1 MSFMSVGPVF
11 WALWFV
17 LSTCIAFTSSKT
29 LCSRIFFQNINEETM
44 PYKMIEGVYVKE
56 NNTYNNFP
64 VYKEENG
71 NMLFYLYMGKEGSN
85 FLSFGRY
92 LQWYF
97 GAAAIL
103 KSDVYP
109 SLWLSYG
116 TLDRKDV
123 FKGLIDRWLYF
134 DRKDGKNYYVTRSST
149 STQIKAVCVD
159 EDFRE
164 CHSDR
169 LYLNVTFNDGKGNII
184 HNREQDYFRRK
195 QGVFRNL
202 RPVFTHS
209 RTKMYLQYV
218 EGYWMVTGAY
228 FPSSSLDKTAYM
240 KVKDFAL
247 RPEYITKTWLVHFN
261 GVWRQMPQ
269 LSVLCR
275 GVTSMSNTCA
285 SRPCHSNA
293 TCVYTSGNET
303 LCLCAAGHT
312 GVTCSEYK
320 RCPVQT
326 RLANTVHNSDYA
338 GRRPGD
344 LSVSFC
350 KFSNP
355 WLRFSICMDGSISPF
370 WSGQGKA
377 CMAVLPTRSR
387 KTFRPTRIPW
397 KTRFPWK
404 RRTPKPSRLSL
415 DNNPY
420 IFPLVLTGAVLLQCA
435 LPFLLHCCARCVA
448 AHKEVKDEQDELRRE
463 QEAGIELGRRLQQ
476 VAVAGSQE
484 ELDRGIEEYQEAVQ
498 NFKDE
503 SDEKELS
510 RNRGFFRNASLWR
523 LISMQMNL
531 SFYLWLVY
539 FVGCEVSQCTRYGLI
554 FDALRY
560 FAIVIMSISPV
571 IVFIES
577 IFSHE
582 LAYLK
587 NIMQDDTAWG
597 YIQKM
602 HEVPPEIVMI
612 VECYHYETRTRVVY
626 YTDANGNSQSRTETY
641 TEKVTTFVD
650 QDEFSFGSWVDVSK
664 REMPPIGYASLTRVK
679 IDPSILFGDQET
691 ADDYT
696 SQVSEMIER
705 NRHRDVFTDYS
716 ANRQIPGLKKRFS
729 TYVDLSVRPWWIR
742 TLYFWIA
749 TLLMMSWPYRWF
761 FRAKTSKT
769 YYILKKKMYKSTT
782 PPSEVD
788 ITDPIAVLSN
798 NASSLMPAAN
808 CAAASDQRSDAITPY
823 PSAPPPQ
830 HAVTASV
837 GEPHAVEIGQPPCTP
852 ATSTIHLPN
861 PRESAIPSQSS
872 TKPPVPPSFA
882 EGLMPESPPP
892 SYEETVGRS
901 PAE

>member
-1 MSFMSVGPVF
+1 
-11 WALWFV
+11 
-17 LSTCIAFTSSKT
+17 
-29 LCSRIFFQNINEETM
+29 M
-44 PYKMIEGVYVKE
+44 PYKMIEGVYVKD
-56 NNTYNNFP
+56 NKTYNNFP
-64 VYKEENG
+64 VYKKENG
-71 NMLFYLYMGKEGSN
+71 NMLFYLYMSKEGTN
-85 FLSFGRY
+85 FLLFGRY
-92 LQWYF
+92 LQEYF
-97 GAAAIL
+97 GAAARL
-103 KSDVYP
+103 KSGVNP

-123 FKGLIDRWLYF
+123 FKGLIDEWQYY
-134 DRKDGKNYYVTRSST
+134 DRQDGTNYDVTWSST

-169 LYLNVTFNDGKGNII
+169 LYLNVTFNDGKGNVV
-184 HNREQDYFRRK
+184 HDREQDYYRRI

-202 RPVFTHS
+202 RPVFVHS
-209 RTKMYLQYV
+209 RTKIYLQYV
-218 EGYWMVTGAY
+218 EGYWIETGAY
-228 FPSSSLDKTAYM
+228 FPSSSSDTAYS

-261 GVWRQMPQ
+261 GVWRQVPQ

-293 TCVYTSGNET
+293 KCVYTSGNET
-303 LCLCAAGHT
+303 LCLCAPGHT

-320 RCPVQT
+320 QCPVQT

-350 KFSNP
+350 KYSNP
-355 WLRFSICMDGSISPF
+355 SLRFSICMDGSFSPF

-377 CMAVLPTRSR
+377 CTAVLPTRSR

-397 KTRFPWK
+397 KTRISWE

-415 DNNPY
+415 DDNPY

-448 AHKEVKDEQDELRRE
+448 AHKEVKDEQAELRRE

-484 ELDRGIEEYQEAVQ
+484 ELDRGIEEYQQAVQ

-554 FDALRY
+554 FHALRY

-587 NIMQDDTAWG
+587 NIMQDDTAWS

-626 YTDANGNSQSRTETY
+626 YTDANGNSQSRIETY

-664 REMPPIGYASLTRVK
+664 REMPPLGYASLTRVK
-679 IDPSILFGDQET
+679 IDPCILFGDQET

-716 ANRQIPGLKKRFS
+716 AKRQIPGLKKRFS

-742 TLYFWIA
+742 RLYFWIA

-823 PSAPPPQ
+823 PSAPPLQ
-830 HAVTASV
+830 HGVTASV
-837 GEPHAVEIGQPPCTP
+837 GEPHAVEIGQPPRTS
-852 ATSTIHLPN
+852 ATSTTHLPN
-861 PRESAIPSQSS
+861 PSESAIPSQSS

-882 EGLMPESPPP
+882 GGLMPESPPP

-901 PAE
+901 RAE

>member
-1 MSFMSVGPVF
+1 
-11 WALWFV
+11 
-17 LSTCIAFTSSKT
+17 
-29 LCSRIFFQNINEETM
+29 M
-44 PYKMIEGVYVKE
+44 PYKMIEGVYVKD
-56 NNTYNNFP
+56 NKTYNNFP
-64 VYKEENG
+64 VYKKENG
-71 NMLFYLYMGKEGSN
+71 NMLFYLYKSKEGTN
-85 FLSFGRY
+85 FLLFGRY
-92 LQWYF
+92 LQEYF
-97 GAAAIL
+97 GAAARL
-103 KSDVYP
+103 KSYAYP

-123 FKGLIDRWLYF
+123 FKGLIDEWQYY
-134 DRKDGKNYYVTRSST
+134 DRQDGTNYDVTWSST

-169 LYLNVTFNDGKGNII
+169 LYLNVTFHNGKGNII

-228 FPSSSLDKTAYM
+228 FPSSSSDTAYM

-247 RPEYITKTWLVHFN
+247 RPEYITKTWLVHSN
-261 GVWRQMPQ
+261 RGWRQMPQ

-275 GVTSMSNTCA
+275 GVASMSNTCA

-293 TCVYTSGNET
+293 KCVYTSGNET
-303 LCLCAAGHT
+303 LCLCAPVHT

-320 RCPVQT
+320 QCPVQT

-355 WLRFSICMDGSISPF
+355 WLRFSICMDGSFSPF

-377 CMAVLPTRSR
+377 CRAVLPTRSR
-387 KTFRPTRIPW
+387 KTSLPT
-397 KTRFPWK
+397 
-404 RRTPKPSRLSL
+404 RTPKPSHLSF
-415 DNNPY
+415 DENPY
-420 IFPLVLTGAVLLQCA
+420 IFPLVLIGAILLQCA
-435 LPFLLHCCARCVA
+435 LPFFLHCCARCVA
-448 AHKEVKDEQDELRRE
+448 AHKEVKEEQDELRRE

-510 RNRGFFRNASLWR
+510 RNRGFFRNARLWR
-523 LISMQMNL
+523 LISLQMNL

-560 FAIVIMSISPV
+560 FAIFIMSISPV

-587 NIMQDDTAWG
+587 NIMQDDTAWS

-602 HEVPPEIVMI
+602 HEVPPEIVMR
-612 VECYHYETRTRVVY
+612 VECYHYETRLRLVY
-626 YTDANGNSQSRTETY
+626 YTDAQGYPQSRTERY
-641 TEKVTTFVD
+641 TERVTTFVD

-664 REMPPIGYASLTRVK
+664 REMPPLGYASLTRVK
-679 IDPSILFGDQET
+679 IDPCILFGDQET

-705 NRHRDVFTDYS
+705 NKYRDAFTEYS
-716 ANRQIPGLKKRFS
+716 AKRQIPGLQKRFS
-729 TYVDLSVRPWWIR
+729 TYVDLNVRPWWIR

-788 ITDPIAVLSN
+788 ITDPIAVLSS

-823 PSAPPPQ
+823 PSAPPLQ

-837 GEPHAVEIGQPPCTP
+837 GEPHAVEIGQPPCTS
-852 ATSTIHLPN
+852 ATSTTHLPN
-861 PRESAIPSQSS
+861 RSESAIPSQSS
-872 TKPPVPPSFA
+872 IEPPVPPSFA
-882 EGLMPESPPP
+882 GGLISESPPP
-892 SYEETVGRS
+892 SYEEAVGRP
-901 PAE
+901 PAESLRTR

>member
-1 MSFMSVGPVF
+1 M
-11 WALWFV
+11 
-17 LSTCIAFTSSKT
+17 
-29 LCSRIFFQNINEETM
+29 
-44 PYKMIEGVYVKE
+44 
-56 NNTYNNFP
+56 
-64 VYKEENG
+64 
-71 NMLFYLYMGKEGSN
+71 
-85 FLSFGRY
+85 
-92 LQWYF
+92 
-97 GAAAIL
+97 
-103 KSDVYP
+103 
-109 SLWLSYG
+109 
-116 TLDRKDV
+116 
-123 FKGLIDRWLYF
+123 
-134 DRKDGKNYYVTRSST
+134 
-149 STQIKAVCVD
+149 
-159 EDFRE
+159 
-164 CHSDR
+164 
-169 LYLNVTFNDGKGNII
+169 
-184 HNREQDYFRRK
+184 
-195 QGVFRNL
+195 
-202 RPVFTHS
+202 
-209 RTKMYLQYV
+209 
-218 EGYWMVTGAY
+218 
-228 FPSSSLDKTAYM
+228 
-240 KVKDFAL
+240 
-247 RPEYITKTWLVHFN
+247 
-261 GVWRQMPQ
+261 
-269 LSVLCR
+269 
-275 GVTSMSNTCA
+275 
-285 SRPCHSNA
+285 
-293 TCVYTSGNET
+293 
-303 LCLCAAGHT
+303 
-312 GVTCSEYK
+312 
-320 RCPVQT
+320 
-326 RLANTVHNSDYA
+326 
-338 GRRPGD
+338 
-344 LSVSFC
+344 
-350 KFSNP
+350 
-355 WLRFSICMDGSISPF
+355 FSICMDGSFSPS

-377 CMAVLPTRSR
+377 CRAVLPTRST
-387 KTFRPTRIPW
+387 KTFRSTRIPL
-397 KTRFPWK
+397 KTRISRNRP
-404 RRTPKPSRLSL
+404 TTKPSRLSF
-415 DNNPY
+415 DDTPY
-420 IFPLVLTGAVLLQCA
+420 IFPVVVTGAIFLQCA
-435 LPFLLHCCARCVA
+435 LPFLLDCCARYVA
-448 AHKEVKDEQDELRRE
+448 AHKKVKDDQDELRRE
-463 QEAGIELGRRLQQ
+463 QEADIELGRRLQQ

-484 ELDRGIEEYQEAVQ
+484 ELDRRIEEYQEAVK

-523 LISMQMNL
+523 LISLQMNL
-531 SFYLWLVY
+531 SFHLWLVY

-626 YTDANGNSQSRTETY
+626 YTDANGNSQSRIETY
-641 TEKVTTFVD
+641 TEIVTTFVD

-664 REMPPIGYASLTRVK
+664 REMPPLGYASLTRVK
-679 IDPSILFGDQET
+679 IDPCILFGDQET

-716 ANRQIPGLKKRFS
+716 AKRQIPGLKKRFT

-742 TLYFWIA
+742 SLYFWIA

-808 CAAASDQRSDAITPY
+808 CTAASAQPRDAITPY
-823 PSAPPPQ
+823 PSAPPLQ

-837 GEPHAVEIGQPPCTP
+837 GEPHAVEIGQPPRTS
-852 ATSTIHLPN
+852 ATYTTHLPN
-861 PRESAIPSQSS
+861 PSESAIPSQSS
-872 TKPPVPPSFA
+872 TKLPVPPSFA
-882 EGLMPESPPP
+882 GGLMPESPPP

>member
-103 KSDVYP
+103 KAMYP

-293 TCVYTSGNET
+293 TCR
-303 LCLCAAGHT
+303 LQ
-312 GVTCSEYK
+312 CSEYK

-377 CMAVLPTRSR
+377 CMAVLPDS
-387 KTFRPTRIPW
+387 
-397 KTRFPWK
+397 
-404 RRTPKPSRLSL
+404 RTPKPSRLSL

-539 FVGCEVSQCTRYGLI
+539 FVGCEVSQCTRYGRI
-554 FDALRY
+554 FDAFRY

-571 IVFIES
+571 IVFVES

-587 NIMQDDTAWG
+587 NIMQDITAWG

-626 YTDANGNSQSRTETY
+626 YTDVNGNLQSRIETY

-679 IDPSILFGDQET
+679 IDPCILFGDQET

-705 NRHRDVFTDYS
+705 NKYRDAFTEYS
-716 ANRQIPGLKKRFS
+716 AKRQIPGLKKRFS
-729 TYVDLSVRPWWIR
+729 TYVDLNVRPWWIR

-769 YYILKKKMYKSTT
+769 YYILKKKMYNSTT

-788 ITDPIAVLSN
+788 ITDPIAVLSS

-823 PSAPPPQ
+823 PSAPPLQ

-837 GEPHAVEIGQPPCTP
+837 GEPHAVEIGQPPCTS
-852 ATSTIHLPN
+852 ATSTTHLPN
-861 PRESAIPSQSS
+861 PSESAIPSQSS
-872 TKPPVPPSFA
+872 TEPPVPPSFA
-882 EGLMPESPPP
+882 GGLMSESPPP
-892 SYEETVGRS
+892 SYEETVGRP
-901 PAE
+901 PAEPLRTR